1 MMPKNAGVG
10 VDKSQGSR
18 SRPPKRVVKGKKN
31 PRNKKRGQRTAD
43 PREKRRPRIARRDA
57 ARDVLDREQRDEA
70 GLEAE
75 PDAARERV
83 ERGHGLEDR
92 DERGEYDERG
102 DQHVHHHRR
111 RGRVGPLEQVVQPP
125 APRRRDDGRRRPSRR
140 AAVTAMMTKMTVRRF
155 FVSAVVRCFLVLLF
169 VVVVVGC
176 ATAYRGLPCDIVL
189 CISGGEE

>member
-1 MMPKNAGVG
+1 MG
-10 VDKSQGSR
+10 
-18 SRPPKRVVKGKKN
+18 KGKKN
-31 PRNKKRGQRTAD
+31 RETKKKGQRTAD
-43 PREKRRPRIARRDA
+43 PREKRRVRIARRDA

-83 ERGHGLEDR
+83 ERGQGLEDR
-92 DERGEYDERG
+92 DERGEHDERG

-125 APRRRDDGRRRPSRR
+125 APRGRDDGRRRRRPSRQ
-140 AAVTAMMTKMTVRRF
+140 AAVTAMMTKMTVRGF
-155 FVSAVVRCFLVLLF
+155 FVSVVVRRFLVLLF
-169 VVVVVGC
+169 VVVVVVGGC

-189 CISGGEE
+189 CISGGEEGEGVEGDAR